1 MTDIFDHKNLRTCV
15 TLIRPNDISMYGA
28 AICCAT
34 SQYEKQTYDIY
45 TAAFFQRGL
54 RCANQKSVHSQIQQP
69 SISLTHWG
77 RDKMAAV
84 SQTTLSNAFSFL
96 NENVRISIK
105 ISLKFVPKGPIN
117 NNPSLVQIMAWR
129 RLGDKPLSEP
139 MMVSLLTYICVTR
152 PQWVN
157 LGSDVYEW
165 RIIWL
170 FLTYMFKVF
179 EHAVSSTRLCMAPF
193 HTVLCDFRWFRY
205 LYFGSIGTRVLIWF
219 HQCIWGNRTSKAN
232 MHQNIQS
239 RHRMNNPVHH

>member
-1 MTDIFDHKNLRTCV
+1 
-15 TLIRPNDISMYGA
+15 MYGA
-28 AICCAT
+28 AICCPT

-54 RCANQKSVHSQIQQP
+54 RCANQKSVHSQVQQP

-84 SQTTLSNAFSFL
+84 SQTTLSNAFSWMKMLEFRL
-96 NENVRISIK
+96 RFHL
-105 ISLKFVPKGPIN
+105 SL
-117 NNPSLVQIMAWR
+117 SLRVQ
-129 RLGDKPLSEP
+129 
-139 MMVSLLTYICVTR
+139 LTI
-152 PQWVN
+152 WVN

-179 EHAVSSTRLCMAPF
+179 EHAVTSTRLCMAPF
-193 HTVLCDFRWFRY
+193 HTVLSDFLWFRY
-205 LYFGSIGTRVLIWF
+205 LYFGSIGTMVLIWF

-232 MHQNIQS
+232 LHQNIQS